1 MRLQLALLLF
11 ASCVLL
17 ASAANMNDYY
27 IVESNDDFSEANKP
41 TSPAGFFG
49 SMKDL
54 IWPNKNKASQGS
66 AEAFERVRKEKEES
80 MRRIE
85 REVKKFQSEA
95 VNSDEDDLGGFRSD
109 ADFVNHM
116 IKKINRAVNEQQRK
130 SLVDKLVDMLKSKYQ
145 MKVDK
150 LLLQEAMLCKI
161 NDTAGEFDSLNN
173 IRSKLNYG
181 DIIEF
186 KRMGYSHFSI
196 YLGNNKLL
204 QYETPLYNN
213 ITVRNV
219 FSNFPSQTLINVID
233 KTSHGDPVRVNN
245 KARLN
250 LPVNMT
256 EMRTRIEDS
265 LDKNGTIRYVH
276 SPISL

>member
-1 MRLQLALLLF
+1 
-11 ASCVLL
+11 
-17 ASAANMNDYY
+17 
-27 IVESNDDFSEANKP
+27 
-41 TSPAGFFG
+41 
-49 SMKDL
+49 
-54 IWPNKNKASQGS
+54 
-66 AEAFERVRKEKEES
+66 
-80 MRRIE
+80 
-85 REVKKFQSEA
+85 
-95 VNSDEDDLGGFRSD
+95 
-109 ADFVNHM
+109 
-116 IKKINRAVNEQQRK
+116 
-130 SLVDKLVDMLKSKYQ
+130 
-145 MKVDK
+145 
-150 LLLQEAMLCKI
+150 
-161 NDTAGEFDSLNN
+161 
-173 IRSKLNYG
+173 
-181 DIIEF
+181 
-186 KRMGYSHFSI
+186 MGYSHFSI